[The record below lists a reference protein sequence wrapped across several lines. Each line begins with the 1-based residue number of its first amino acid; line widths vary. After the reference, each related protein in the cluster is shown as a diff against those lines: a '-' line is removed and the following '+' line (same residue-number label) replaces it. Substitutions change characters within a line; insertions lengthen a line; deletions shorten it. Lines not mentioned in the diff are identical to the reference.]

1 MESNSTISLNPPTK
15 IAQLRSWF
23 QDLVNG
29 QRQAR
34 QPNATTT
41 YDREVAQDVLDNSI
55 ALGTQADVVCRA
67 LYYMQ
72 LYPHLS
78 AGEAMILGSSIWVEN

>member
-1 MESNSTISLNPPTK
+1 MESNRTISFDLPPTK
-15 IAQLRSWF
+15 ITQLRTWF

-29 QRQAR
+29 QREAR

-41 YDREVAQDVLDNSI
+41 YDRDVAEDVLNKS
-55 ALGTQADVVCRA
+55 AAGMQADVVCRA

-78 AGEAMILGSSIWVEN
+78 AGEAMILGSSVWVEN